1 MREPVFTG
9 TCTALVTPF
18 DKNGAVAYDTLA
30 QQIEFQLTNGIDA
43 LCICGTTG
51 EASTLS
57 LEEQMAVIAFCVKQ
71 VKGRVKVLAGVGSN
85 CTASAVERSKRA
97 ADCGADALLHVT
109 PYYNKATQS
118 GLIAHYEAVSN
129 ATPLPVLLYN
139 VPGRTGLSFTAE
151 TYQVLAQIPNINGVK
166 EASGNLVLFA
176 HTKALC
182 PADFSVWSGNDDQVV
197 PLMSLGAL
205 GVISVA
211 ANVIPA
217 KMVKLTHLCLAGD
230 FEAAARLQ
238 LRYLPLID
246 ALFCEVNPIPVK
258 SALQILGRDSGT
270 LRLPLCEPSAQH
282 FVALQKALAD
292 ISLLQQ
298 QL

>member
-30 QQIEFQLTNGIDA
+30 QQIEFQLVSGIDA

-109 PYYNKATQS
+109 PYYNKATQR
-118 GLIAHYEAVSN
+118 GLIAHYEAVSKS
-129 ATPLPVLLYN
+129 TPLPVLLYN

-166 EASGNLVLFA
+166 EASGSLTLFA

-182 PADFSVWSGNDDQVV
+182 PADFSVWSGNDDQIV

-217 KMVKLTHLCLAGD
+217 EMVKLTHLCLAGD
-230 FEAAARLQ
+230 FEAATRLQ
-238 LRYLPLID
+238 LRYLPLMD

-258 SALQILGRDSGT
+258 AALQLLGRDSGM
-270 LRLPLCEPSAQH
+270 LRLPLCRPSTQH
-282 FVALQKALAD
+282 FVDLQKALAD
-292 ISLLQQ
+292 VSLLPQF
-298 QL
+298 L